1 MLITKNYFEKYT
13 DQETFSKLKIE
24 KTIPLFLDSICE
36 KYQDLVAVGSKE
48 KNVTY
53 SDLLVDIKKTVTV
66 LKDANIALKSNVGV
80 ISNNNYDFVKSA
92 LGTMAYG
99 ACATLLPFQLDEKM
113 IFGCCMKY
121 QLTCLFYEKALAEK
135 VELAKKMA
143 PHVKFIEI
151 SDYKCAQ
158 SEMNYNI
165 QESDPAC
172 IVLTGGTT
180 GKSKGAILSH
190 RAVLRGTLN
199 GAYGTNEVFNQ
210 VYYSIMPLTHV
221 FGLIRNLLTSLFT
234 GSVIYFC
241 ADKRTMFKEIKE
253 VQPTVLIVVPA
264 LAEIFLNLTKQFTL
278 GFLGGKL
285 HTIICGGASVPP
297 YLVEEFPKFG
307 VQLLPGYGLTETANL
322 VSGNP
327 EGLKNPTS
335 VGFLYP
341 DQEIKI
347 VNDEL
352 WVKGPN
358 LLDAYYNEPEENQTA
373 FEDGWFKTG
382 DLVRLDEE
390 GFLYITGRIK
400 DIIVLGNGENVSP
413 AYIEDKINTLP
424 IIQDSLVT
432 AEVNEFGAEIL
443 QVEVILRQAVIAPLG
458 ITNLQEY
465 VETEIAKVNETLFD
479 YERISKVVIR
489 TEDFPRSPSMKI
501 IRPRK
506 AL

>member
-1 MLITKNYFEKYT
+1 MIITKNYFEKYT
-13 DQETFSKLKIE
+13 DSETFSKLKID
-24 KTIPLFLDSICE
+24 KTIPLFLDKIE
-36 KYQDLVAVGSKE
+36 EQYKDLVAVGSSL

-53 SDLLVDIKKTVTV
+53 KELISDVKKTNQV
-66 LKDANIALKSNVGV
+66 LSNEQILVKSNVGV
-80 ISNNNYDFVKSA
+80 ICNNNYDFVKTA
-92 LGTMAYG
+92 LGVMAYG
-99 ACATLLPFQLDEKM
+99 AVATLLPVQLDEKT

-121 QLTCLFYEKALAEK
+121 QLTCLFYEKAIAEK
-135 VELAKKMA
+135 IEFAKKMA
-143 PHVKFIEI
+143 PMVKFIEI
-151 SDYKCAQ
+151 DEYNVEEK
-158 SEMNYNI
+158 EYNYEI
-165 QESDPAC
+165 KETDPAC

-190 RAVLRGTLN
+190 KAVMTGTLN
-199 GAYGTNEVFNQ
+199 GTYGVKNVFHD

-221 FGLIRNLLTSLFT
+221 FGLVRNLLTCLYS
-234 GSVIYFC
+234 GSMIYFC
-241 ADKRTMFKEIKE
+241 SNMKEMFKEMQKLH
-253 VQPTVLIVVPA
+253 PTILVAVPA
-264 LAEIFLNLTKQFTL
+264 LAELFLNLVKQFGL
-278 GFLGGKL
+278 NMLGGAVN
-285 HTIICGGASVPP
+285 TIICGGASVPP
-297 YLVEEFPKFG
+297 YLTIEFRKLGINFC
-307 VQLLPGYGLTETANL
+307 PGYGLTELANL

-327 EGLKNPTS
+327 AGDEKPSS
-335 VGFLYP
+335 VGLLYP
-341 DQEIKI
+341 HQEIKL

-352 WVKGPN
+352 WIKGPN

-382 DLVRLDEE
+382 DLVKLDEN

-400 DIIVLGNGENVSP
+400 DIIVLSNGENVSP
-413 AYIEDKINTLP
+413 AYIEDKVNALP

-443 QVEVILRQAVIAPLG
+443 QVEVVLRQAVIAPLG

-465 VETEIAKVNETLFD
+465 VEQEIAKVNETLFD

-489 TEDFPRSPSMKI
+489 TEDFQRSPSMKI